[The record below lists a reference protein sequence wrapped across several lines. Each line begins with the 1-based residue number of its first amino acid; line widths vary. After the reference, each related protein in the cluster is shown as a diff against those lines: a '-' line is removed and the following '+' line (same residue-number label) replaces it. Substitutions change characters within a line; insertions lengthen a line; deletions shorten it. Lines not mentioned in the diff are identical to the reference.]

1 MGFDCPSDSRD
12 WFAVVRCLT
21 CEGSGVNSG
30 DVLIFDVLPHLFAR
44 REWRGWEWLVWGR
57 GELAIPESALC
68 GVGAVL
74 GVCMEKVEGEKSKRG
89 RVYRIT
95 YGRESE

>member
-1 MGFDCPSDSRD
+1 MDD
-12 WFAVVRCLT
+12 
-21 CEGSGVNSG
+21 G

-44 REWRGWEWLVWGR
+44 REWGVWEWLVWGR

-74 GVCMEKVEGEKSKRG
+74 GVCME
-89 RVYRIT
+89 
-95 YGRESE
+95 

>member
-1 MGFDCPSDSRD
+1 MDD
-12 WFAVVRCLT
+12 
-21 CEGSGVNSG
+21 G

-57 GELAIPESALC
+57 GELAIPEPALS

-74 GVCMEKVEGEKSKRG
+74 GVCMEYVEGVYSERG
-89 RVYRIT
+89 RVYRVA
-95 YGRESE
+95 YSRENE